1 MGTPSCWRGHRAC
14 VRRGDNHANNI
25 AQKART
31 LLTEDADPEAD
42 KNYFL
47 FNEGTLWKMPGAK
60 DFLTLSSMQDFTIKY
75 NQGQNI
81 GLIAEDKSG
90 GIGMFVLDETGGGYE
105 RDVIFSDGPIIYG
118 TGMND
123 ADRKNAWKHFFTQ
136 MVEAVL
142 RQQGKDALGV
152 KLGKRCL
159 PSQDFCIMSI
169 DANFVGIGGIQEPR
183 KVGLII
189 ETDINDP
196 NMQLLRVVCTWPARK
211 KVCRVWDT
219 GKLLPNNGGQ

>member
-47 FNEGTLWKMPGAK
+47 FNEGTRWKMPGAK

-90 GIGMFVLDETGGGYE
+90 GSGLFVLDETGE
-105 RDVIFSDGPIIYG
+105 ATNETLFS
-118 TGMND
+118 
-123 ADRKNAWKHFFTQ
+123 A
-136 MVEAVL
+136 MVRSSTVQA
-142 RQQGKDALGV
+142 
-152 KLGKRCL
+152 
-159 PSQDFCIMSI
+159 
-169 DANFVGIGGIQEPR
+169 
-183 KVGLII
+183 
-189 ETDINDP
+189 
-196 NMQLLRVVCTWPARK
+196 
-211 KVCRVWDT
+211 
-219 GKLLPNNGGQ
+219 